1 MNKTIIAAA
10 CIAGLVTAA
19 RAGDPVIYKDIVAPV
34 FEKTCT
40 KCHGAEK
47 AKGKLRLHSYEMI
60 MKGGEDGKVV
70 KPGDAAGSMLVKSM
84 ALPMSD
90 DDHMPPEDKPQP
102 TAAQIAAIKWWV
114 AKGASETMKV
124 SEAGDVPADVKPALE
139 GK

>member
-1 MNKTIIAAA
+1 MNKTVIAA
-10 CIAGLVTAA
+10 IATAA
-19 RAGDPVIYKDIVAPV
+19 FAAASHAADPVIYKDIVAPV
-34 FEKTCT
+34 FEKTCS

-47 AKGKLRLHSYEMI
+47 AKGKLRLHTYELI
-60 MKGGEDGKVV
+60 MKGGENGKVI
-70 KPGDAAGSMLVKSM
+70 KPGDAAGSTLVKSM
-84 ALPMSD
+84 TLPMSD